1 MSASRHK
8 PPPKQVRPHIRPR
21 DGHAKHMR
29 EWMAL
34 LSADLAGRLRGYL
47 TPLLGNVVQAVA
59 CVFLFVVIA
68 PLGAQEGAPYWIWL
82 LAGLA
87 PWFYYENALLGSA
100 NAYFVYAPL
109 VRYNRCRSAL
119 IPPVR
124 VAGALLH
131 ALPWL
136 LLAGVAAALAGCLS
150 PRWYL
155 LPYCLL
161 CGMLLG
167 VAEGYFAA
175 MFAPFF
181 GRFVERGMR
190 LTLSL
195 FFWFTPVAWPVAR
208 LGGPGVMQWLSPIG
222 YVVDATRA
230 CLIAGAP
237 FPAWNRTLWFLC
249 LMAGLAVAG
258 AAGSSRLQEPYR
270 EVL

>member
-1 MSASRHK
+1 M
-8 PPPKQVRPHIRPR
+8 
-21 DGHAKHMR
+21 GMR

-34 LSADLAGRLRGYL
+34 LAADTVGRLRGYAAPFL
-47 TPLLGNVVQAVA
+47 SDVVQAA
-59 CVFLFVVIA
+59 AALFLFAAVS
-68 PLGAQEGAPYWIWL
+68 PLGAQSGAPYAVWL

-87 PWFYYENALLGSA
+87 SWFYYENALLASA
-100 NAYFVYAPL
+100 NAYFVFAPL
-109 VRYNRCRSAL
+109 VRHDLCRSAL
-119 IPPVR
+119 VPPAR
-124 VAGALLH
+124 VAAALLH

-136 LLAGVAAALAGCLS
+136 LAALAGAAAAGCLS

-161 CGMLLG
+161 CGMAQG

-181 GRFVERGMR
+181 GRFVARGMR

-195 FFWFTPVAWPVAR
+195 LFWFTPVAWPAAR
-208 LGGPGVMQWLSPIG
+208 ADGLAAAQWLSPIG

-237 FPAWNRTLWFLC
+237 PPTWQRALWFWC
-249 LMAGLAVAG
+249 AMAALAALG
-258 AAGSSRLQEPYR
+258 ALGSSRLHEPYR